1 MAKLV
6 DRCRCRCLP
15 MLIAFA
21 YAIASAGAAWAQ
33 SDQLPQSDSAAP
45 RFDILR
51 FDIVGNTL
59 LSADDVD
66 AAVRN
71 YVGTQK
77 DFGDIQRALETLEQ
91 VYRDHGYGVVQ
102 VLLPEQDI
110 TKGVVQLRVVEPK
123 TGKVA
128 IEGNKYFNNANV
140 QASLPG
146 LKPGTTPNSRL
157 LAQNLQ
163 LLAEH
168 PAKQTTVL
176 LRAGETESL
185 VDATIKVVDENPLKF
200 VATFD
205 NSGTSDTGRFR
216 AGIAMQHSNMFNRD
230 HVLSLQYVTNPEH
243 PSNVQ
248 IYGLGYRIPL
258 YDKYSSLEFFAGYSD
273 VNSGTLQGLFN
284 VSGSGT
290 IAGGR
295 YNYYLPKIGEYEHKL
310 AFGVDYRAFQNQ
322 VNPLNGAGNLV
333 PDVTVAPVSVAY
345 NGLWRMT
352 SSELGFYVTYS
363 ANVPGLNDG
372 GDNSFKAVRTDAT
385 ANYHIWRMGATYSRV
400 LPLDWQ
406 LRGVINGQFTN
417 DALVPGEQFGF
428 GGPDSVRGFNIR
440 EVANDKGY
448 SGSVELY
455 TPELGAKFGW
465 KDIKMRWLAFYD
477 AGTTGRNSVQPGESF
492 GQSGGS
498 VGIGMRMTYGR
509 HVNLRLD
516 FAQVV
521 DPAGTQAKNDQMLQG
536 TLAIPF

>member
-1 MAKLV
+1 
-6 DRCRCRCLP
+6 
-15 MLIAFA
+15 AF
-21 YAIASAGAAWAQ
+21 AGAACAQ
-33 SDQLPQSDSAAP
+33 SPQPDAAVAP
-45 RFDILR
+45 RFDISR
-51 FDIVGNTL
+51 FEVEGNTL
-59 LSADDVD
+59 LEAKDID
-66 AAVRN
+66 AAVASFT
-71 YVGTQK
+71 GTQK
-77 DFGDIQRALETLEQ
+77 DFSDIQRALETLEE

-110 TKGVVQLRVVEPK
+110 TKGVVRLRVIEPK
-123 TGKVA
+123 IGKVA
-128 IEGNKYFNNANV
+128 IEGNKFFNDSNV
-140 QASLPG
+140 RASLPG

-176 LRAGETESL
+176 LRGGETESL
-185 VDATIKVVDENPLKF
+185 VDATIKVVDEKPLKF
-200 VATFD
+200 VATLD
-205 NSGTSDTGRFR
+205 NSGTTDTGRFR
-216 AGIAMQHSNMFNRD
+216 TGIAMQHSNMFNRD

-243 PSNVQ
+243 PSAVQ
-248 IYGLGYRIPL
+248 IYGIGYRIPL
-258 YDKYSSLEFFAGYSD
+258 YDQYSSIELFAGYSD

-295 YNYYLPKIGEYEHKL
+295 YNFYLPKIGEYEHKL
-310 AFGVDYRAFQNQ
+310 ALGADYRAFQNQ
-322 VNPLNGAGNLV
+322 VNPLGGAGTLV

-345 NGLWRMT
+345 NGLWRM
-352 SSELGFYVTYS
+352 SNSEFGYYVAYS

-372 GDNSFKAVRTDAT
+372 GDNSFKMTRTDAT
-385 ANYHIWRMGATYSRV
+385 ANYHIWRMGATYSRT
-400 LPLDWQ
+400 LPRDWQ
-406 LRGVINGQFTN
+406 FRGVINAQYTN
-417 DALVPGEQFGF
+417 DALVPGELFGY

-440 EVANDKGY
+440 EVANDTGY
-448 SGSVELY
+448 SGSLEIY

-465 KDIKMRWLAFYD
+465 KEIKMRWLGFYD
-477 AGTTGRNSVQPGESF
+477 AGTTSRNSIQPGESF

-498 VGIGMRMTYGR
+498 VGIGMRMTYGK